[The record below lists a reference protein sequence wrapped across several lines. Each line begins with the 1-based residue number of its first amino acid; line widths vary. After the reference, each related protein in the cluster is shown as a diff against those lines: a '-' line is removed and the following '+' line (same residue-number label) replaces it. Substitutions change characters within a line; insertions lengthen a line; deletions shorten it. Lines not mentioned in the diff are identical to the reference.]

1 MVRAVRAG
9 ANVRSVAA
17 KFAVSIGQVAF
28 WVGRA
33 TGQRL
38 DRVDFSDRVP
48 GCIIGWNR
56 TGAAVEHQILE
67 LRRRLRNESVLGE
80 YGAEAIQDALQVE
93 KALVIPSRATINR
106 ALARNG
112 AQDASR
118 RQRRPSPPRG
128 WYLPAVA
135 AGHAELDSFDLIED
149 LKIAN
154 GPLVSVLTG
163 TSVHGGLVDAWPLE
177 QALSKLILPRLIERW
192 QREGLPV
199 YAQFDNG
206 TQFQGAHQW
215 PDSIGRISR
224 LCLALGVTPVFAPP
238 REHGFQ
244 NAIEGFNALWQGK
257 VWRRYEVQ
265 DVMHLERLSAAYV
278 SAHRTRS
285 VRRRDHAPIRRSFPK
300 RFKLDLRAE
309 PKGTMIFLRRSDEAA
324 KVNLLG
330 NSFTLPPHW
339 PHRLTRCEVDL
350 NARQIHCFAL
360 RRRDPADQPL
370 LIQVPYHRKHKPF
383 KGEL

>member
-9 ANVRSVAA
+9 ASVRSAAA
-17 KFAVSIGQVAF
+17 KFSVSVGQVAF

-33 TGQRL
+33 AGQRL

-48 GCIIGWNR
+48 GCVIGWNR
-56 TGAAVEHQILE
+56 TAEVVEQRILE
-67 LRRRLRNESVLGE
+67 LRKGLRNDSVLGE
-80 YGAEAIQDALQVE
+80 YGAQAIQDALKAE
-93 KALVIPSRATINR
+93 KALAVPSRATINR

-112 AQDASR
+112 AQDAAR
-118 RQRRPSPPRG
+118 RRRRASPPRG
-128 WYLPAVA
+128 WYLPLLA
-135 AGHAELDSFDLIED
+135 AGTAELDSFDLIEE

-154 GPLVSVLTG
+154 GPLISVLTG
-163 TSVHGGLVDAWPLE
+163 TSVHGGLVDAWPLQ
-177 QALSKLILPRLIERW
+177 QATAKLILDRLIERW
-192 QREGLPV
+192 QRDGLPLF
-199 YAQFDNG
+199 AQFDNG

-215 PDSIGRISR
+215 PDAIGRISR

-257 VWRRYEVQ
+257 VWQRHEVQ

-285 VRRRDHAPIRRSFPK
+285 VRRTDHAPIRRPFPK
-300 RFKLDLRAE
+300 RFKLDLRDE

-330 NSFTLPPHW
+330 NRFTLPPHW

-350 NARQIHCFAL
+350 TAHQIQFFAL

-370 LIQVPYHRKHKPF
+370 LAKVPYHRKHKPF
-383 KGEL
+383 QGEL

>member
-1 MVRAVRAG
+1 VRAVRAG
-9 ANVRSVAA
+9 KSVRAVAGLFEVSVSTVDLWVTRAA
-17 KFAVSIGQVAF
+17 
-28 WVGRA
+28 
-33 TGQRL
+33 GQRL
-38 DRVDFSDRVP
+38 ERVDFSDRAP
-48 GCIIGWNR
+48 GCVVAWNR
-56 TGAAVEHQILE
+56 TQEAVEQRILE
-67 LRRRLRNESVLGE
+67 LRKELRQQSVLGE
-80 YGAEAIQDALQVE
+80 YGARAIQEALSAHSEGPV
-93 KALVIPSRATINR
+93 PSVASINR
-106 ALARNG
+106 VLARNG
-112 AQDASR
+112 AQDAAR

-135 AGHAELDSFDLIED
+135 AGQAELDSFDLIED

-154 GPLVSVLTG
+154 GPLITVLTG

-177 QALSKLILPRLIERW
+177 QALAKLILYRLIERW
-192 QREGLPV
+192 QREGLPL

-257 VWRRYEVQ
+257 VWQRYEVR
-265 DVMHLERLSAAYV
+265 DVIHLERLSAAYV
-278 SAHRTRS
+278 TAHRTRS
-285 VRRRDHAPIRRSFPK
+285 VRRRDHAPIRRPFPK
-300 RFKLDLRAE
+300 RFKLNLKTE

-324 KVNLLG
+324 KVSLLG

-350 NARQIHCFAL
+350 NARQIHFFAL
-360 RRRDPADQPL
+360 RRRDPVDQPL
-370 LIQVPYHRKHKPF
+370 LIQIPYHRKHKPF
-383 KGEL
+383 RGEL

>member
-9 ANVRSVAA
+9 ASVRAVAKRFEVSVST
-17 KFAVSIGQVAF
+17 VDL
-28 WVGRA
+28 WVKRTA
-33 TGQRL
+33 GQRL
-38 DRVDFSDRVP
+38 ERANFSDRPP
-48 GCIIGWNR
+48 GCVVGWNR
-56 TGAAVEHQILE
+56 THRAVERRILE
-67 LRRRLRNESVLGE
+67 LRKVLREQSVLGE
-80 YGAEAIQDALQVE
+80 YGAEAIQNALTAE
-93 KALVIPSRATINR
+93 KAPMVPSRATINR

-112 AQDASR
+112 AQDATR

-128 WYLPAVA
+128 WYLAAVA
-135 AGHAELDSFDLIED
+135 TGHAELDSFDLIEE

-177 QALSKLILPRLIERW
+177 QALAKLILQRLIERW
-192 QREGLPV
+192 ERDGLPV

-224 LCLALGVTPVFAPP
+224 LCLALGVIPVFAPP

-257 VWRRYEVQ
+257 VWQRYEVQ
-265 DVMHLERLSAAYV
+265 DVRHLEKLSAAYV
-278 SAHRTRS
+278 NAHRARN
-285 VRRRDHAPIRRSFPK
+285 VRRREQAPNRRPFPK
-300 RFKLDLRAE
+300 RFKLNLRAE

-324 KVNLLG
+324 KVKVLG
-330 NSFTLPPHW
+330 NSFTLPAHW

-350 NARQIHCFAL
+350 NAHRIAFFAL
-360 RRRDPADQPL
+360 RRRDPTDQPL
-370 LIQVPYHRKHKPF
+370 LAQVTYHRKHKPF
-383 KGEL
+383 QGEL

>member
-1 MVRAVRAG
+1 MVQAVRAG
-9 ANVRSVAA
+9 ASVRSVAA
-17 KFAVSIGQVAF
+17 KLSVSVGQVAF

-33 TGQRL
+33 AGQRL

-56 TGAAVEHQILE
+56 TEQATEQRILS
-67 LRRRLRNESVLGE
+67 LRKILRNESVLGE
-80 YGAEAIQDALQVE
+80 YGADAIRRALEAE
-93 KALVIPSRATINR
+93 KVSVVPSRATINR

-112 AQDASR
+112 AQDAVR
-118 RQRRPSPPRG
+118 RQRRASPPRG

-135 AGHAELDSFDLIED
+135 AGRAELDSFDLIEE

-154 GPLVSVLTG
+154 GPLISVLTG
-163 TSVHGGLVDAWPLE
+163 TSVHGGLVDAWPVA
-177 QALSKLILPRLIERW
+177 QATARLVLDRLLERW
-192 QREGLPV
+192 QRDGLPV
-199 YAQFDNG
+199 FAQFDNG
-206 TQFQGAHQW
+206 TQFQGAHHW
-215 PDSIGRISR
+215 PDTIGRVSR

-257 VWRRYEVQ
+257 VWQRHEVQ
-265 DVMHLERLSAAYV
+265 DLMHLERLSAAYV

-285 VRRRDHAPIRRSFPK
+285 VRRRDHAPIRRPFPK
-300 RFKLDLRAE
+300 RFKLDLRTE
-309 PKGTMIFLRRSDEAA
+309 PKGTLIFLRRSDEAA

-350 NARQIHCFAL
+350 NAHQIQFFAL

-370 LIQVPYHRKHKPF
+370 LTKIPYHRKHKPF
-383 KGEL
+383 QGEL

>member
-1 MVRAVRAG
+1 MRAVRAG
-9 ANVRSVAA
+9 KSVRAVARRFDVSVSTVDLWVTRAA
-17 KFAVSIGQVAF
+17 
-28 WVGRA
+28 
-33 TGQRL
+33 GQRL
-38 DRVDFSDRVP
+38 ERVDFSDRAP
-48 GCIIGWNR
+48 GCVVAWNR
-56 TGAAVEHQILE
+56 THEAVERRILE
-67 LRRRLRNESVLGE
+67 LRKVLRNESVLGE
-80 YGAEAIQDALQVE
+80 YGAHAIQEALSAQTTCTV
-93 KALVIPSRATINR
+93 PSVASINR
-106 ALARNG
+106 VLARNG
-112 AQDASR
+112 AQDAAR

-177 QALSKLILPRLIERW
+177 QALSKLILHRLIERW
-192 QREGLPV
+192 QREGLPF

-215 PDSIGRISR
+215 PDTIGRISR

-257 VWRRYEVQ
+257 VWQRYEVQ

-278 SAHRTRS
+278 TAHRTRS

-350 NARQIHCFAL
+350 NARQIHFFAL
-360 RRRDPADQPL
+360 RRRDPANQPL
-370 LIQVPYHRKHKPF
+370 LIQIPYHRKHKPF
-383 KGEL
+383 RGE